1 MPNPFILGFRASI
14 ALDSKNTTQPLCPNE
29 CRTGDFPSVN
39 LLIFYIFEPRS
50 SNKLIKAK
58 KVSLNIIK
66 TFKLFQRLKLS
77 ASLTGK
83 VKRSIL
89 KFVIEKDKL
98 QDKCVSSFEMETKRR
113 LYCTEI

>member
-1 MPNPFILGFRASI
+1 MSRVL
-14 ALDSKNTTQPLCPNE
+14 
-29 CRTGDFPSVN
+29 PSVN
-39 LLIFYIFEPRS
+39 LLIFYIFDPRS
-50 SNKLIKAK
+50 SNKLIKTK

-77 ASLTGK
+77 GSLTGK

-98 QDKCVSSFEMETKRR
+98 QDKCVSSFEMETKRETV
-113 LYCTEI
+113 L

>member
-1 MPNPFILGFRASI
+1 M
-14 ALDSKNTTQPLCPNE
+14 
-29 CRTGDFPSVN
+29 CRVLPSVN
-39 LLIFYIFEPRS
+39 ILIFYIFDPKT
-50 SNKLIKAK
+50 SNKLIKTK

-77 ASLTGK
+77 GSLTGK

-98 QDKCVSSFEMETKRR
+98 QDKCVSSFEMETKRG
-113 LYCTEI
+113 LYCYKI